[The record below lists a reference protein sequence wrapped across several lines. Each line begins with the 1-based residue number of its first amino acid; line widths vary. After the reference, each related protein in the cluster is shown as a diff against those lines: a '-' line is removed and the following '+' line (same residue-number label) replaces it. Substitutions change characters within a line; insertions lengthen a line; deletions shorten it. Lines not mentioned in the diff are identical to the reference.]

1 MYIVC
6 TPGYTDISKICTKEG
21 NNMNKR
27 LKRTISAV
35 LASAVML
42 TSMAGTQVI
51 ASADGTSVTAT
62 ATAEKTYKVASKSVN
77 TYFYAYSDQKQ
88 KTKLYFMN
96 GVNDVPYIEID
107 DMVQYL
113 IGLIQMNN
121 HGTYNLKVEKDG
133 DTVTLARESG
143 YTATINFAD
152 DTISYW
158 DFDGFN
164 TAESKTLI
172 DVILTVWDTADGIT
186 GLKTVKSTERYGNPV
201 TMNAAD

>member
-1 MYIVC
+1 
-6 TPGYTDISKICTKEG
+6 
-21 NNMNKR
+21 MNKR

-96 GVNDVPYIEID
+96 GVNDVPYMEIS
-107 DMVQYL
+107 DM
-113 IGLIQMNN
+113 
-121 HGTYNLKVEKDG
+121 
-133 DTVTLARESG
+133 A
-143 YTATINFAD
+143 
-152 DTISYW
+152 W
-158 DFDGFN
+158 
-164 TAESKTLI
+164 
-172 DVILTVWDTADGIT
+172 
-186 GLKTVKSTERYGNPV
+186 
-201 TMNAAD
+201 